1 MPVGDVGSCRWCGGR
16 GWKFVHLRRSHE
28 TIGPLGEQSPE
39 TRKRVTCLGCGG
51 SGSAT

>member
-16 GWKFVHLRRSHE
+16 GWKFVRLRRSHE
-28 TIGPLGEQSPE
+28 TTGPLGERSPE
-39 TRKRVTCLGCGG
+39 SRTRVMCLGCGG